1 MSIDEDELQVAR
13 TKPVYKAGVWAFRV
27 MLAVLAVQ
35 VVLKIAGVI
44 GDYYGPVGIW
54 FVVAYVAAAISGYV
68 LLNRAGVRVF
78 GLSDGIWSRRK
89 LVYKDVFGLGRR

>member
-1 MSIDEDELQVAR
+1 MSISEDELQVAR

-35 VVLKIAGVI
+35 VVLMVAGVI
-44 GDYYGPVGIW
+44 RALGPVGIW

-68 LLNRAGVRVF
+68 LLDRAGVRVF
-78 GLSDGIWSRRK
+78 GFSDGISSRRRM
-89 LVYKDVFGLGRR
+89 VYKDVFGMGRR